1 MSRLGDRSIV
11 LIGMMGVGKSSIG
24 RRLGARL
31 GIPFVD
37 ADAEIEKAAGMSIA
51 DIFARHGEAAFR
63 SGEARVIARLLNG
76 GPQVLATGGGAVMNP
91 ETRALIQERGVSIWL
106 SAEFELL
113 LRRISKRKAERPM
126 LQTAD
131 PAATLREL
139 LADAR
144 TDLCA
149 SRSHGA
155 VARRAARCGGCR
167 NRRAARRPSWRDA
180 AAAEPVMTA
189 LVRGDAVV
197 VPVALGSRSY
207 DIVIGRGVIAT
218 LGTRIAELRPGAK
231 VFIVSDENVAAHAMA
246 AAQAALKRAG
256 IASGQIIVPPGESS
270 KSYRVFEQVC
280 EAILDAQI
288 ERGDLVVALGGGV
301 IGDLAGF
308 AAAVVRR
315 GLDYVQVPTT
325 LLAQVDSSVGGKT
338 AIDSG
343 RGKI

>member
-1 MSRLGDRSIV
+1 MADIAAQKSPGNGQATAIVSRLGDRSIV

-131 PAATLREL
+131 PATRLREL
-139 LADAR
+139 LAEREPIYAQA
-144 TDLCA
+144 DLTVQ
-149 SRSHGA
+149 SREVPH
-155 VARRAARCGGCR
+155 
-167 NRRAARRPSWRDA
+167 
-180 AAAEPVMTA
+180 
-189 LVRGDAVV
+189 DAVV
-197 VPVALGSRSY
+197 AEIVERLAAL
-207 DIVIGRGVIAT
+207 
-218 LGTRIAELRPGAK
+218 LGT
-231 VFIVSDENVAAHAMA
+231 
-246 AAQAALKRAG
+246 
-256 IASGQIIVPPGESS
+256 PPPQRS
-270 KSYRVFEQVC
+270 Q
-280 EAILDAQI
+280 L
-288 ERGDLVVALGGGV
+288 
-301 IGDLAGF
+301 
-308 AAAVVRR
+308 
-315 GLDYVQVPTT
+315 
-325 LLAQVDSSVGGKT
+325 
-338 AIDSG
+338 
-343 RGKI
+343 